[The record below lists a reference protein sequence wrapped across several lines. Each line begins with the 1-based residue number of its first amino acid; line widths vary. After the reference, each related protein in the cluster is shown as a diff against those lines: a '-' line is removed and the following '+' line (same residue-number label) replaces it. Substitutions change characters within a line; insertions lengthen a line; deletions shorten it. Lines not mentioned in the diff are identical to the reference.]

1 MISARQGATMSKES
15 TESTPA
21 TPNKGEVL
29 FFYPE
34 QGVSVYAVNR
44 ESADKKLK
52 DLTKEKDTSN
62 G

>member
-1 MISARQGATMSKES
+1 MSKES
-15 TESTPA
+15 TESTPT
-21 TPNKGEVL
+21 TPKKGEVL

-34 QGVSVYAVNR
+34 QGVSVYAVDR